1 MWNNYFCLDR
11 FSRFLVSINRGIM
24 ALQHIKKLP
33 GNFLDKLFNDI
44 YHKLAKMTLCSSL
57 NVDKY
62 QGNSRVLPATITAK
76 HFENISMST

>member
-1 MWNNYFCLDR
+1 
-11 FSRFLVSINRGIM
+11 M

-62 QGNSRVLPATITAK
+62 HFKVIQGCYLLL
-76 HFENISMST
+76 